1 MQRPWSIL
9 SFLISP
15 QLRGDSLRLCGVSQA
30 ELRPGGMWHGV
41 LLPLSAAVAPQ
52 PDVWPGPAAA
62 SPPHVRRHRCLH
74 AVRLQWRTR
83 RRWHLLLS
91 YFSALE
97 FFFFFFSG
105 HFIPLCWMNIAE
117 GVVTPNTL
125 TLLLKMQRR
134 SKRALAAVPTSW
146 RPMTAAVTAWT
157 ALCVPV
163 SSAGCVCRR
172 SPMCTTSGNHERIN
186 PPNLTKRHTFR
197 FPGWQAIKRLNQQ

>member
-1 MQRPWSIL
+1 MTKTSNWWETFHRRWMKLWLSAEYFRVNSEVERCLNNDPLQGSFNVQHPWSIL

-52 PDVWPGPAAA
+52 PDVWPGPTAA

-91 YFSALE
+91 CFSAPE
-97 FFFFFFSG
+97 FPFFFFFFK
-105 HFIPLCWMNIAE
+105 FLR
-117 GVVTPNTL
+117 L
-125 TLLLKMQRR
+125 FY
-134 SKRALAAVPTSW
+134 
-146 RPMTAAVTAWT
+146 
-157 ALCVPV
+157 
-163 SSAGCVCRR
+163 SSVLNKYCRR
-172 SPMCTTSGNHERIN
+172 CGHP
-186 PPNLTKRHTFR
+186 
-197 FPGWQAIKRLNQQ
+197 